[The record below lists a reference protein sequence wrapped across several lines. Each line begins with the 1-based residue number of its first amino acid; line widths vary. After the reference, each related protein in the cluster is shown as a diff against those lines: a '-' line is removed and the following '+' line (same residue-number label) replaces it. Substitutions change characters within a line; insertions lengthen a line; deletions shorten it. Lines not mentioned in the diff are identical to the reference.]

1 LSRRSGRNTQRKAA
15 LEMNSNKSFQNLD
28 ELRAEILASRT
39 GDKPCISVCGGT
51 GCHAQG
57 CQEVARAFQEEIKKQ
72 GMEGSVD
79 LRTTGCHGFCERGP
93 LAVIHPEGTF
103 YQRLQPKDVEE
114 IVTQTVVNKRVVER
128 LLFTVPKLKYGIVR
142 EQEIPFY
149 QQQQR
154 IIFANNGLIDPTDIR
169 DYIAVGGYQSL
180 AKALREMT
188 PEQVIA
194 EIKAS
199 GLRGRGGAGFPTGV
213 KWEGCRNF
221 PADKKFV
228 VCNADEGDP
237 GAYMDRSVLE
247 GNPHSV
253 VEGMLIGA
261 YAIGASEGYV
271 YVRSEYPIAVKN
283 VRIALQQAKDHGLL
297 GGSILDTEF
306 QFDIHVFQGA
316 GAFVCGEETSLMA
329 SIEGRRAFPR
339 ARPPFPVHSGLW
351 GKPTSINNVETWANV
366 AHIIAKGADWY
377 SSIGTDTSKGTKI
390 FSLVGKINNTGL
402 VEVPMGTTLRRIIYD
417 IGGGIKGGKKFK
429 AVQTG
434 GPSGGCIPET
444 MLDLPIDYESLSRAG
459 SIMGSG
465 GMIVMD
471 EDTCMVELARYFLNF
486 TQEESCGKCVPCRIG
501 TMQMVEILTRITQ
514 GLGQQGDIERLEQ
527 LARTVKAQALCGLGQ
542 TAPNPVVTTLRY
554 FRHEYEAHISQ
565 KMCPASVCRA
575 LVQFRIDPEKCTG
588 CGRCAIS
595 CPTGAITGSKKEA
608 HSLDVTKCVKCR
620 ACYESCRFGAVV
632 GEPVHAHSRG
642 KVAHA

>member
-1 LSRRSGRNTQRKAA
+1 MSNELSFEK
-15 LEMNSNKSFQNLD
+15 LE
-28 ELRAEILASRT
+28 ELRTEILQSRPS
-39 GDKPCISVCGGT
+39 DKRCVSVCSGP
-51 GCHAQG
+51 GCHAQQ
-57 CQEVARAFQEEIKKQ
+57 CHEVADAFREELKKRGLQ
-72 GMEGSVD
+72 DSID
-79 LRTTGCHGFCERGP
+79 LKTTGCHGFCERGP
-93 LAVIHPEGTF
+93 IAVIHPQGIF
-103 YQRLQPKDVEE
+103 YQRLKPGDAEE
-114 IVTQTVVNKRVVER
+114 IVAETLLENRIVER
-128 LLFTVPKLKYGIVR
+128 LLYTEPKKESIVQ

-149 QQQQR
+149 KLQDR
-154 IIFANNGLIDPTDIR
+154 VILDKNNLINPLDIR
-169 DYIAVGGYQSL
+169 DYIALGGYQSIS
-180 AKALREMT
+180 KVLREMT

-194 EIKAS
+194 EVKSS

-213 KWEGCRNF
+213 KWEGSRNF
-221 PADKKFV
+221 PADKKYI

-253 VEGMLIGA
+253 IEGMLIGA
-261 YAIGASEGYV
+261 YAMGASEGYV

-283 VRIALQQAKDHGLL
+283 VKIALQQAEEYGLV
-297 GGSILDTEF
+297 GKSILGTEF
-306 QFDIHVFQGA
+306 GFDFHVFQGA

-329 SIEGRRAFPR
+329 SIEGRRAFPKT
-339 ARPPFPVHSGLW
+339 RPPFPVHSGLW

-366 AHIIAKGADWY
+366 AHIVAKGAKWY
-377 SSIGTDTSKGTKI
+377 SSIGTETSKGTKI
-390 FSLVGKINNTGL
+390 FSLVGKIKNTGL
-402 VEVPMGTTLRRIIYD
+402 VEVPMGTTLRRIIFD

-434 GPSGGCIPET
+434 GPSGGCLPEA
-444 MLDLPIDYESLSRAG
+444 MLDLPIDYESLARAG

-501 TMQMVEILTRITQ
+501 TQQMVNILTRITE
-514 GLGQQGDIERLEQ
+514 GEGREGDIERLEQ

-565 KMCPASVCRA
+565 KICPASVCKS
-575 LVQFRIDPEKCTG
+575 LVQFRILPEKCTG
-588 CGRCAIS
+588 CGTCARV
-595 CPTGAITGSKKEA
+595 CPTGAATGSKKEV
-608 HSLDVTKCVKCR
+608 HNLDITKCVKCR
-620 ACYESCRFGAVV
+620 ACYEGCRFGAIIA
-632 GEPVHAHSRG
+632 EPVHAHSRG
-642 KVAHA
+642 KVANA

>member
-1 LSRRSGRNTQRKAA
+1 
-15 LEMNSNKSFQNLD
+15 MNSNKSFHKLD
-28 ELRAEILASRT
+28 EIRAEILASRT
-39 GDKPCISVCGGT
+39 GNRPCISVCGGT

-72 GMEGSVD
+72 GLEGSVD

-93 LAVIHPEGTF
+93 LAVIRPEGTF
-103 YQRLQPKDVEE
+103 YQRLQPRDVEE
-114 IVTQTVVNKRVVER
+114 IVTQTVVNKRTVER

-169 DYIAVGGYQSL
+169 DYIALEGYQSL
-180 AKALREMT
+180 AKVLREMA

-194 EIKAS
+194 EIKAA

-213 KWEGCRNF
+213 KWEGCRNV
-221 PADKKFV
+221 PADKKYV

-253 VEGMLIGA
+253 IEGMLIGA

-283 VRIALQQAKDHGLL
+283 VKIALEQAKEHGLI
-297 GGSILDTEF
+297 GQSILDTEF
-306 QFDIHVFQGA
+306 RLDIHVFQGA

-339 ARPPFPVHSGLW
+339 ARPPYPVHAGLW

-366 AHIIAKGADWY
+366 PHIIAKGAEWY

-514 GLGQQGDIERLEQ
+514 GQGQEGDIERLEQ

-565 KMCPASVCRA
+565 KTCPASVCRA
-575 LVQFRIDPEKCTG
+575 LVQFRIIPEKCTG

-595 CPTGAITGSKKEA
+595 CPTGAITGSKKEI

>member
-1 LSRRSGRNTQRKAA
+1 
-15 LEMNSNKSFQNLD
+15 MNSNRSFQKLD
-28 ELRAEILASRT
+28 EIRAEVLASRS
-39 GDKPCISVCGGT
+39 GDKPYISVCGGT

-57 CQEVARAFQEEIKKQ
+57 CQEVARTFREELAKQ
-72 GMEGSVD
+72 GLSESVD

-93 LAVIHPEGTF
+93 LAVIHPEGIF

-114 IVTQTVVNKRVVER
+114 IVTQTVVNKRIVER

-149 QQQQR
+149 QQQDR
-154 IIFANNGLIDPTDIR
+154 IIFANNGMLDPTDIR
-169 DYIAVGGYQSL
+169 DYIGLDGYQSL
-180 AKALREMT
+180 AKALRDMT

-221 PADKKFV
+221 PADKKFI

-253 VEGMLIGA
+253 IEGMLIGA

-283 VRIALQQAKDHGLL
+283 VKIALQQARDHGLI
-297 GGSILDTEF
+297 GESILGTNF
-306 QFDIHVFQGA
+306 GFDIHVFQGA

-339 ARPPFPVHSGLW
+339 SRPPFPVHSGLW

-366 AHIIAKGADWY
+366 PQIIAKGAEWY
-377 SSIGTDTSKGTKI
+377 SSIGTETSKGTKI

-402 VEVPMGTTLRRIIYD
+402 VEVPMGTTLRKIIFD

-434 GPSGGCIPET
+434 GPSGGCLPET
-444 MLDLPIDYESLSRAG
+444 MLDLPIDYESLARAG

-486 TQEESCGKCVPCRIG
+486 VQEESCGKCVPCRIG
-501 TMQMVEILTRITQ
+501 TMQMVEILTRITE
-514 GLGQQGDIERLEQ
+514 GEGREGDIERLEQ

-565 KMCPASVCRA
+565 KTCPASVCRS
-575 LVQFRIDPEKCTG
+575 LVQFRILPDKCTG
-588 CGRCAIS
+588 CGRCAIG
-595 CPTGAITGSKKEA
+595 CPTGAITGAKKEV
-608 HSLDVTKCVKCR
+608 HSIDVTKCVKCR
-620 ACYESCRFGAVV
+620 ACYEGCRFGAVI
-632 GEPVHAHSRG
+632 GESVHAHSRG
-642 KVAHA
+642 KVANA

>member
-1 LSRRSGRNTQRKAA
+1 
-15 LEMNSNKSFQNLD
+15 MNSNKSFHKLD
-28 ELRAEILASRT
+28 EIRAEVLASRT

-57 CQEVARAFQEEIKKQ
+57 CQEVARAFQQEIAKQ
-72 GMEGSVD
+72 GLEGAVD

-93 LAVIHPEGTF
+93 LAVIHPEGIF
-103 YQRLQPKDVEE
+103 YQRLQPRDVEE

-128 LLFTVPKLKYGIVR
+128 LLFTIPKLKYGIVR

-154 IIFANNGLIDPTDIR
+154 MIFANNGLIDPTDIR
-169 DYIAVGGYQSL
+169 DYIALDGYQSL
-180 AKALREMT
+180 AKALRDMA
-188 PEQVIA
+188 PDQVIA

-213 KWEGCRNF
+213 KWEACRNF
-221 PADKKFV
+221 PADKKYV

-253 VEGMLIGA
+253 IEGMLIGA

-283 VRIALQQAKDHGLL
+283 VRIALEQAKEYGLI
-297 GGSILDTEF
+297 GQSILDTGF
-306 QFDIHVFQGA
+306 RFDIHVFQGA

-329 SIEGRRAFPR
+329 SIEGRRAFPK
-339 ARPPFPVHSGLW
+339 ARPPYPVHAGLW

-366 AHIIAKGADWY
+366 PHIIAKGAEWY

-501 TMQMVEILTRITQ
+501 TMQMVEILTRIT
-514 GLGQQGDIERLEQ
+514 LGQGQEGDIERLEQ

-565 KMCPASVCRA
+565 RTCPASVCRA
-575 LVQFRIDPEKCTG
+575 LVQFRIIPEKCTG

-595 CPTGAITGSKKEA
+595 CPTGAITGSKKEI

-632 GEPVHAHSRG
+632 GEPVHTHARG